1 MILDSVDD
9 SDDTDDEATES
20 PSRRTITK
28 SIRAYSIY
36 QMMVYT
42 VTHGK
47 MKTPLHVMT
56 GQSVCS
62 ICRSRCAITSLNKI
76 GVSTSYDDVRRD

>member
-20 PSRRTITK
+20 PSRRTIT

-42 VTHGK
+42 VTDGK
-47 MKTPLHVMT
+47 MKTSLLVMT